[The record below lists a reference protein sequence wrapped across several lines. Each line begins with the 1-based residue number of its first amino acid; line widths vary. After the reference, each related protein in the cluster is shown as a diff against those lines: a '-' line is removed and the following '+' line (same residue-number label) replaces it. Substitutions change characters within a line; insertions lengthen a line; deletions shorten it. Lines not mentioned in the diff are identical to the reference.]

1 MNKMKWLDAL
11 FAWALV
17 VLGSAHFVAAWVPKL
32 GLLRGPWEG
41 GTAVAIVSM
50 GLMNAVRARRKS
62 DSLLRW
68 STVVAT
74 ALTAGL
80 CLSVLYRFPGNVL
93 HQPAALA
100 TAALAVFE
108 LFFAVAG

>member
-1 MNKMKWLDAL
+1 MKWMDTL

-17 VLGSAHFVAAWVPKL
+17 VLGSAHFLAAWIPKL
-32 GLLRGPWEG
+32 SLLRGPWAG
-41 GTAVAIVSM
+41 GAAIAIVSM
-50 GLMNAVRARRKS
+50 GLMNAVRSRRKS
-62 DSLLRW
+62 DAFLRW
-68 STVVAT
+68 STALVT

-80 CLSVLYRFPGNVL
+80 CLTVLYQFSGNVL

-100 TAALAVFE
+100 TAVLAVVE

>member
-1 MNKMKWLDAL
+1 MKWLDAL

-17 VLGSAHFVAAWVPKL
+17 ILGSAQFLAAWVPKL
-32 GLLRGPWEG
+32 SLLRGPWAG
-41 GTAVAIVSM
+41 GAAVAIVSM
-50 GLMNAVRARRKS
+50 GLMNAVRTQRKS
-62 DSLLRW
+62 DAFLRW
-68 STVVAT
+68 STVVVT

-80 CLSVLYRFPGNVL
+80 CLTVLYRFSGNVL

-100 TAALAVFE
+100 TSVLAVFE